1 MQLSTEAKVGAVTL
15 IGLLL
20 LAFMIMQ
27 LGVFTFGEK
36 GYPIQAVFSQVG
48 GLKEGNVVRYS
59 GVEVGHVRG
68 VQIAPDGV
76 QVTLIINPGVKIP
89 EGSKFSIGTD
99 GLLGEKFVNIAPPP
113 STSGFLSPRSVV
125 RGEETKGLEEM
136 MASADKVLADL
147 QKLLKSFNEVMG
159 DENVKAAFK
168 DTVQN
173 AQDISANLKALS
185 ATLAHMAQNNEGDV
199 NVMVSNLRDMSGSLR
214 TVAARVDKMMAD
226 IDNNGQTAADLREAI
241 ENLKSTSLRVEKM
254 ANSLEGV
261 VTDPETSQNIK
272 ETLRNARDVSEKA
285 NKMLKKAQAVS
296 TQANFEILYNTSSA
310 KYRSNADVRIN
321 TSPRDFA
328 VIGVSDIGDGS
339 KTNFQ
344 IGKGNDQF
352 ASRAGVI
359 DSKAGV
365 GVDTKLGSQL
375 RLSLDVY
382 DPNDVRV
389 KLRTQYQIA
398 PDTFLVGQT
407 DSLNKQAEKNTYV
420 GLRRSF

>member
-1 MQLSTEAKVGAVTL
+1 MQLSTEAKVGAVTM

-20 LAFMIMQ
+20 LAYMIMQ
-27 LGVFTFGEK
+27 LGAFTFGEK

-48 GLKEGNVVRYS
+48 GLKEGNVVRYA
-59 GVEVGHVRG
+59 GVEVGHVRD
-68 VQIAPDGV
+68 VQIGPDGV
-76 QVTLIINPGVKIP
+76 QVMLLINPGVNIP

-99 GLLGEKFVNIAPPP
+99 GLLGEKFINITPPP
-113 STSGFLSPRSVV
+113 STSGFLSPRSIV

-159 DENVKAAFK
+159 DESVKAAFK

-173 AQDISANLKALS
+173 AKDISANLKALS

-199 NVMVSNLRDMSGSLR
+199 TVMVSNLRDMSGSLR
-214 TVAARVDKMMAD
+214 TVTARVDKMMAD
-226 IDNNGQTAADLREAI
+226 IDNDGQTAADLREAI

-254 ANSLEGV
+254 ATSLEGV
-261 VTDPETSQNIK
+261 VTDPETSKNIK

-285 NKMLKKAQAVS
+285 NKMLIKAQEVS
-296 TQANFEILYNTSSA
+296 TQANFEILYNTDSA

-339 KTNFQ
+339 KTNLQ

-389 KLRTQYQIA
+389 KLRTQYQIG